1 MGHLRT
7 YAEVARTYGVTT
19 RTVRTWASKGAIHVE
34 RTPGGRPRVR
44 VDAEEGGSLG
54 HNRLDDD
61 TAAPH
66 TNRE

>member
-19 RTVRTWASKGAIHVE
+19 RTVRTWASKGAIDVV

-44 VDAEEGGSLG
+44 VDTEVSGSPGDNPLPPET
-54 HNRLDDD
+54 HN
-61 TAAPH
+61 AH
-66 TNRE
+66 TT